1 MASETAKKVIDI
13 YPSKPT
19 KRILVTLADIMLTF
33 IASVFIFEVAAKP
46 ILQATPFYKENGAIH
61 TESERG
67 RTQILYDNSLLFYD
81 DVEKEKYNFT
91 ANLDRTAKKFIRYY
105 SFGQE
110 DSTYESIH
118 HYFVDIRGEN
128 VERVNELYLKYG
140 KNFFDETKTTPL
152 GTYELKEEYIKFFKP
167 NFEKGNEMS
176 EDGKRHFE
184 SFQQNVYLSLYR
196 EIMIDISGE
205 NDLKSLLNPTLLSFN
220 EYTKRVLETEQNVQ
234 SSYVLISYL
243 SFALVIMLEFF
254 VFPFTNRKGQTLS
267 ERIAK
272 VEHVD
277 KNNLEYLPLR
287 YRFIL
292 SIFNVVHASSVVFA
306 IPILT
311 YGFTNLFSLPML
323 YTVSFVGILVLI
335 AELVFVLSTNLNQSL
350 KEIGTNSIVVDSSL
364 MDLYYKEKGYG
375 R

>member
-19 KRILVTLADIMLTF
+19 KRVLVTLADIMLTF

-67 RTQILYDNSLLFYD
+67 RTQVLYDNSLLFYD

-118 HYFVDIRGEN
+118 HYFIDIRGEN
-128 VERVNELYLKYG
+128 IEKVNELYLKYG
-140 KNFFDETKTTPL
+140 KNYFDETKTTPL
-152 GTYELKEEYIKFFKP
+152 GTYELKEEYIRFFKP

-176 EDGKRHFE
+176 EEGKKHFE

-220 EYTKRVLETEQNVQ
+220 EYTKKVLETEQNVQ
-234 SSYVLISYL
+234 NSYVLISYL
-243 SFALVIMLEFF
+243 SFALVIILEFF

>member
-1 MASETAKKVIDI
+1 
-13 YPSKPT
+13 
-19 KRILVTLADIMLTF
+19 
-33 IASVFIFEVAAKP
+33 
-46 ILQATPFYKENGAIH
+46 
-61 TESERG
+61 
-67 RTQILYDNSLLFYD
+67 
-81 DVEKEKYNFT
+81 
-91 ANLDRTAKKFIRYY
+91 
-105 SFGQE
+105 
-110 DSTYESIH
+110 
-118 HYFVDIRGEN
+118 
-128 VERVNELYLKYG
+128 
-140 KNFFDETKTTPL
+140 
-152 GTYELKEEYIKFFKP
+152 
-167 NFEKGNEMS
+167 MS
-176 EDGKRHFE
+176 EDGKRYFE
-184 SFQQNVYLSLYR
+184 NFQQNVYLSLYR

-205 NDLKSLLNPTLLSFN
+205 KDLKSLLNPTLLSFN

-234 SSYVLISYL
+234 NSYVLISYL
-243 SFALVIMLEFF
+243 SFTLVIILEFF

-292 SIFNVVHASSVVFA
+292 SIFNVIHASSVVFA

>member
-1 MASETAKKVIDI
+1 MASETAKKVIDF

-19 KRILVTLADIMLTF
+19 KRVLVTLADIMLTF

-128 VERVNELYLKYG
+128 VEKVNELYLKYG

-176 EDGKRHFE
+176 EEGKRHFE

-234 SSYVLISYL
+234 NSYVLISYL
-243 SFALVIMLEFF
+243 SFTLVIILEFF

-292 SIFNVVHASSVVFA
+292 SIFNVIHASSVVFA

>member
-1 MASETAKKVIDI
+1 MTSERTKKVIDI
-13 YPSKPT
+13 YPTKPT

-46 ILQATPFYKENGAIH
+46 ILQATPFYKENGLIH

-67 RTQILYDNSLLFYD
+67 RTQILYDNDLLFFD

-105 SFGQE
+105 SYGQE
-110 DSTYESIH
+110 DVKYETIYH
-118 HYFVDIRGEN
+118 FFVDIRGEN
-128 VERVNELYLKYG
+128 VSKVNDLFLKYG
-140 KNFFDETKTTPL
+140 QKYFDKTKTTAL
-152 GTYELKEEYIKFFKP
+152 GTYELKEEYINFFKP

-176 EDGKRHFE
+176 KDGKRHFE
-184 SFQQNVYLSLYR
+184 DFQSNVYLSLYR
-196 EIMIDISGE
+196 EVMTDISGE

-220 EYTKRVLETEQNVQ
+220 EYTKQVLLTEQNVQ
-234 SSYVLISYL
+234 NSYVLISYL
-243 SFALVIMLEFF
+243 SFTFVIILEFF
-254 VFPFTNRKGQTLS
+254 VFPFINHKGQTLS

-272 VEHVD
+272 VEHID
-277 KNNLEYLPLR
+277 KNTLEYLPLR

-292 SIFNVVHASSVVFA
+292 FIFNVVHASSVVFA

-311 YGFTNLFSLPML
+311 YGFSSLFSLPLL
-323 YTVSFVGILVLI
+323 YTVSFVSVLILI
-335 AELVFVLSTNLNQSL
+335 AELIFVLFSNLNQSL

-364 MDLYYKEKGYG
+364 MDTYYKEKGYG

>member
-1 MASETAKKVIDI
+1 MTSETAKKVIDI

-19 KRILVTLADIMLTF
+19 KRVLVTLADIMLTF

-67 RTQILYDNSLLFYD
+67 RTQVLYDNSLLFYD

-118 HYFVDIRGEN
+118 HYFVDIKGEN
-128 VERVNELYLKYG
+128 VEKVNELYLKYG

-184 SFQQNVYLSLYR
+184 NFQQNVYLSLYR

-205 NDLKSLLNPTLLSFN
+205 NDLKSPLNPALLSYN

-243 SFALVIMLEFF
+243 SFTLVIILEFF
-254 VFPFTNRKGQTLS
+254 VLPFTNHKGQTLS

-287 YRFIL
+287 YRLIL

>member
-19 KRILVTLADIMLTF
+19 KRVLVTLADIMLTF

-128 VERVNELYLKYG
+128 VEKVNELYLKYG
-140 KNFFDETKTTPL
+140 KNFFDETKITPL
-152 GTYELKEEYIKFFKP
+152 GTYELKEEYINFFKP

-176 EDGKRHFE
+176 EDGKRYFE
-184 SFQQNVYLSLYR
+184 NFQQNVYLSLYR

-205 NDLKSLLNPTLLSFN
+205 KDLKSLLNPTLLSFN

-234 SSYVLISYL
+234 NSYVLISYL
-243 SFALVIMLEFF
+243 SFTLVIILEFF

-292 SIFNVVHASSVVFA
+292 SIFNVIHASSVVFA